1 MKIPKRRKRKDNPY
15 TILFDEKKHIYRVQF
30 IYNRKKQVDIL
41 ITEGVY
47 NIFNEFELQDLRE
60 MNEYDNHIE
69 HSQLCES
76 TLYKKMFKKN
86 IESIE
91 EIIIKKDN
99 YELLYNAIQKL
110 KKIQRERII
119 MHFFENLTLEE
130 IARKEGCT
138 KVAVKYS
145 IDRALINLK
154 IIIKK
159 NVD

>member
-15 TILFDEKKHIYRVQF
+15 TILFDEKRHIYVVQF
-30 IYNRKKQVDIL
+30 IYNHKKQVEIL
-41 ITEGVY
+41 ISESVY

-76 TLYKKMFKKN
+76 TLYKKMFKNN

-91 EIIIKKDN
+91 EIIIKKDC
-99 YELLYNAIQKL
+99 YELLHNAIRKL

-119 MHFFENLTLEE
+119 MYFFENLTLEE

-154 IIIKK
+154 IIMKK
-159 NVD
+159 NID

>member
-15 TILFDEKKHIYRVQF
+15 TILFDEKRHIYVVQF
-30 IYNRKKQVDIL
+30 IYNHKKQVEIL
-41 ITEGVY
+41 ISESVY

-76 TLYKKMFKKN
+76 TLYKKMFKNN

-91 EIIIKKDN
+91 EIIIKKDC
-99 YELLYNAIQKL
+99 YELLHNAIRKL

-119 MHFFENLTLEE
+119 MYFFENLTLEE

-154 IIIKK
+154 IIMKK
-159 NVD
+159 KH

>member
-15 TILFDEKKHIYRVQF
+15 TLLFDEKRHIYVVQF
-30 IYNRKKQVDIL
+30 IYNHKKQVEIL
-41 ITEGVY
+41 ISESVY

-69 HSQLCES
+69 HSQLCEL
-76 TLYKKMFKKN
+76 TLYKKMFKNN

-91 EIIIKKDN
+91 EIIIKKDC
-99 YELLYNAIQKL
+99 YELLHNAIRKL

-119 MHFFENLTLEE
+119 MYFFENLTLEE

-154 IIIKK
+154 IIMKK
-159 NVD
+159 KH

>member
-15 TILFDEKKHIYRVQF
+15 TILFDEKRHIYVVQF
-30 IYNRKKQVDIL
+30 IYNHKKQVEIL
-41 ITEGVY
+41 ISESVY
-47 NIFNEFELQDLRE
+47 NIFNEFELQDLRK

-76 TLYKKMFKKN
+76 TLYKKMFKNN

-91 EIIIKKDN
+91 EIIIKKDC
-99 YELLYNAIQKL
+99 YELLHNAIRKL

-119 MHFFENLTLEE
+119 MYFFENLTLEE

-154 IIIKK
+154 IIMKK
-159 NVD
+159 KH